1 MCGIFRG
8 DRKGN
13 THTITKAKLKKREFD
28 WCQSGSAVVCK
39 WKNKRDVLNISNQ
52 YIKPKMDLLL
62 TDVGIKSKSLLLFAI
77 VITDYLV
84 NLWITLIKCYHITQP
99 YVKAFHGI
107 KKLVFTF
114 LRCLY

>member
-1 MCGIFRG
+1 MCGILRG

-13 THTITKAKLKKREFD
+13 THTITKAKLKKLEFD
-28 WCQSGSAVVCK
+28 WCQSGSAVVRK

-77 VITDYLV
+77 VITDCLV
-84 NLWITLIKCYHITQP
+84 NL
-99 YVKAFHGI
+99 
-107 KKLVFTF
+107 
-114 LRCLY
+114 

>member
-1 MCGIFRG
+1 MCGILRG

-39 WKNKRDVLNISNQ
+39 WKNKSDVLNISNQ

-84 NLWITLIKCYHITQP
+84 NLRITLIKCYHITQP
-99 YVKAFHGI
+99 
-107 KKLVFTF
+107 
-114 LRCLY
+114 